1 MNFPTSRILALLALL
16 LSAPGQPL
24 SAAASWQAADTVP
37 KPPTKVKKPSAVSK
51 VVAKVAD
58 TLATVGAAKGVDAL
72 LGDKGKGISQML
84 GVGGANPCAATPGL
98 GSGLIPGAA
107 AAGLPTAGAKLVGI
121 VKKAATE
128 PGEDT
133 VGAAPPCPSPIP
145 GLGAAAMQDPTAA
158 AGLPGGMTSTVMMAT
173 PLGMAVTA
181 APLAVAGAG
190 AAAKGVK
197 KLLGKG
203 PMTAMGILKEV
214 QGKGRVELKGVHFV
228 AHTEI
233 FDDGYEEPLSAL
245 AEALSQV
252 PGPFAL
258 YVEPEADKGEE
269 PDPELVQKRVAKIWA
284 TLVAAGVPAKV
295 FIDGV
300 AVPDSLVGNRKP
312 AKPGDAA
319 IEVWKIKAAP

>member
-24 SAAASWQAADTVP
+24 SAAAPWQAADTVP
-37 KPPTKVKKPSAVSK
+37 KPPTKVKKPSAVTK

-58 TLATVGAAKGVDAL
+58 TLATVGVAKGVDAL

-107 AAGLPTAGAKLVGI
+107 GLPTAGAKLVGI
-121 VKKAATE
+121 VKKAATGPE
-128 PGEDT
+128 EDT
-133 VGAAPPCPSPIP
+133 VAAAPPCPSPIP
-145 GLGAAAMQDPTAA
+145 GLGAAAMQDPSAA
-158 AGLPGGMTSTVMMAT
+158 AGLPGGMASTVMMAT

-181 APLAVAGAG
+181 APLAAAGAG

-214 QGKGRVELKGVHFV
+214 QGKGRVELRGVHFV
-228 AHTEI
+228 AYTEI

-245 AEALSQV
+245 AEALAQV

-258 YVEPEADKGEE
+258 YVEPEADNDEE

-300 AVPDSLVGNRKP
+300 AVPDSLVGDRKP

>member
-24 SAAASWQAADTVP
+24 SAAARWQAADTVP
-37 KPPTKVKKPSAVSK
+37 KPPPSVKKPSALKK

-84 GVGGANPCAATPGL
+84 GIGGANPCAATPGL
-98 GSGLIPGAA
+98 GAGLIPG

-128 PGEDT
+128 PGEDS
-133 VGAAPPCPSPIP
+133 VAAPPCPSPIP
-145 GLGAAAMQDPTAA
+145 GLGAAAMQDPAAA
-158 AGLPGGMTSTVMMAT
+158 AGLPGGMASTVMMAT

-181 APLAVAGAG
+181 APLAAAGAG

-214 QGKGRVELKGVHFV
+214 QGKGRVELRGVHFV

-245 AEALSQV
+245 AEALAQV

-269 PDPELVQKRVAKIWA
+269 PDPGLVQKRVAKIWA

-300 AVPDSLVGNRKP
+300 AVPDSLVRDRKP